1 MLVFDDDRPSGSPCV
16 ERIWR
21 CHSEGSG
28 SFLSVAESRS
38 EVVVTRHWGRITMTV
53 RGPET
58 RATRMSYPPD
68 AEWLGIRFK
77 PGAYLAP
84 RPARDLVNGG
94 VNLPQAMRSSF
105 WLNGSTWEVPNYDN
119 ADTFVEWLVRDD
131 LLVID
136 RAVLA
141 ALQGERADSTLR
153 TLQRRFLQA
162 TGVTQGTIRQ
172 IERAR
177 YAALLLKQG
186 VSIVDAVYE
195 AGYFDQP
202 HLTRSMKYFIGRTPA
217 DLLHDDGSEQL
228 SFLYKTRLFVRP

>member
-1 MLVFDDDRPSGSPCV
+1 
-16 ERIWR
+16 
-21 CHSEGSG
+21 
-28 SFLSVAESRS
+28 
-38 EVVVTRHWGRITMTV
+38 
-53 RGPET
+53 
-58 RATRMSYPPD
+58 
-68 AEWLGIRFK
+68 
-77 PGAYLAP
+77 
-84 RPARDLVNGG
+84 